1 MIFDRVVATTRN
13 WLEVARYGGLETGEE
28 PSPYDV
34 VAQGRIHK
42 LRRYRTDGEMGRPQ
56 VLLVPPLMLT
66 ADVFDVSPQASG
78 VRTLIEHGIDPWIID
93 FGSPE
98 QEPGGLKRT
107 LADHVLAIDAA
118 IDEIVATTG
127 TKVHLAGY
135 SQGGMFCYQASAY
148 RRSEGIGSVVTFGS
162 PVDLSK
168 TAPMGVPAEL
178 AIPGMGFV
186 MENVLRGRSVPGW
199 ATRLGFQMLDPVK
212 AVTGQLQFLF
222 ALHDRDALLPREGQ
236 RRYLMND
243 GWVAWPGPALAEFL
257 QQFLVHNRMLTGG
270 FSIAGRPVT
279 LADITSPILAF
290 VGEVDEIAPPASVR
304 GIVGAAPRTEIFES
318 TLHAGHFG
326 LVVGSTA
333 TNHTWPLVAD
343 WMRYADGLGPLPEH
357 VVKVDTTTTVA
368 ETAPAG
374 PAEGV
379 QTLIDAG
386 RTVAGSVAR
395 SVGNMRGMFGTVAR
409 QMPRLARIRSLDANT
424 RISLA
429 LLFDEQAQHAPDD
442 VSFMY
447 EDRSY
452 TYGENKVRIDAVVRG
467 LLAAGVRA
475 GEHVGVM
482 MGTRPSAL
490 AVVVALNRI
499 GAVVVM
505 LRPDADTA
513 REVELGKVNR
523 VIADPE
529 HSEADFAGRSLHTFL
544 LDTPYLHRD
553 RTLTALEIGETNAVR
568 IPDWYRPNP
577 GRAGEL
583 AFIFFGG
590 PDGDPRPIRV
600 TNGRF
605 GLSAYGTAT
614 SAELTNSDTVY
625 CINPIYHTSGLLTG
639 IGGAVAGGS
648 RLAMATDLDPTTFWT
663 EVRRYGVTIVCY
675 TWAQLRPLV
684 NAAPQPAERN
694 HSVRLFVGS
703 GMPRGL
709 WRRVLDRFAPA
720 GVLDFWATSEGEAIL
735 ANINPAKPGSL
746 GRPLPGSATVAV
758 VRWDPEAQQ
767 VISGDDGYAIRCDD
781 DETGLLLVKIGS
793 ATTASAPPIRNVFDA
808 GDAWFSSGSLV
819 SRDADGDYW
828 LIDSV
833 DTQIHTADGVVA
845 SLVSTAAIGKLPAV
859 DLVHTYGVRDGD
871 DDIAVTALSLV
882 DGRDISVTDLNEAL
896 ANLPAE
902 QRPAFV
908 RVVDEVPMT
917 PWHRPVA
924 GPLRRDPLPP
934 PGRYF
939 TRTDDGSYKEN

>member
-1 MIFDRVVATTRN
+1 MFDRVVATARN
-13 WLEVARYGGLETGEE
+13 WVEVARYGGLETGEE
-28 PSPYDV
+28 PAPFDV
-34 VAQGRIHK
+34 VAQGRIHR
-42 LRRYRTDGEMGRPQ
+42 LRRYRTDGAAGRPQ

-78 VRTLIEHGIDPWIID
+78 VRTLIENGVDPWVID

-98 QEPGGLKRT
+98 KEPGGLERN
-107 LADHVLAIDAA
+107 LADHVLALDAA
-118 IDEIVATTG
+118 VDEMRAITG
-127 TKVHLAGY
+127 GDVHLAGY
-135 SQGGMFCYQASAY
+135 SQGGMFCYQVAAY
-148 RRSEGIGSVVTFGS
+148 RRSEGVSSVIVFGS
-162 PVDLSK
+162 PVDLRKAS
-168 TAPMGVPAEL
+168 PMGLPENV
-178 AIPGMGFV
+178 AIPGVGFMV
-186 MENVLRGRSVPGW
+186 DKLLRGRAVPAW
-199 ATRLGFQMLDPVK
+199 ATRTGFQLLDPVK

-243 GWVAWPGPALAEFL
+243 GWVAWPGPALDEFMR
-257 QQFLVHNRMLTGG
+257 QFLLHNRMMTGG
-270 FSIAGRPVT
+270 FSVAGRAVS

-290 VGEVDEIAPPASVR
+290 VGDVDEIAPPESVR
-304 GIVGAAPRTEIFES
+304 AIRQAAPRAEIFER

-326 LVVGSTA
+326 LVVGGAASKLTYP
-333 TNHTWPLVAD
+333 TVAE
-343 WMRYADGLGPLPEH
+343 WMRHVEGHGPLPEH
-357 VVKVDTTTTVA
+357 VTTMDAAAASTGPASAERGDGVQLLVDT
-368 ETAPAG
+368 
-374 PAEGV
+374 
-379 QTLIDAG
+379 G
-386 RTVAGSVAR
+386 RAVAGSLVR
-395 SVGNMRGMFGTVAR
+395 SVGDMRGMVGMASR
-409 QMPRLARIRSLDANT
+409 QMPRLARIRGLDADT

-429 LLFDEQAQHAPDD
+429 LLFDEQAAHAPDD

-475 GEHVGVM
+475 GEHVGVL

-490 AVVVALNRI
+490 AVVTALNRI

-505 LRPDADTA
+505 LRPGADTA

-523 VIADPE
+523 VISDPE
-529 HSEADFAGRSLHTFL
+529 HSEADFGGRPLHTFL
-544 LDTPYLHRD
+544 LDTPYLNRD
-553 RTLTALEIGETNAVR
+553 RTLTALEIAEPNAVR

-590 PDGDPRPIRV
+590 TDDDPRPIRV

-614 SAELTNSDTVY
+614 SATLTNSDTVY
-625 CINPIYHTSGLLTG
+625 SINPIYHTSGLLTG

-648 RLAMATDLDPTTFWT
+648 RLAMATDLDPATFWS
-663 EVRRYGVTIVCY
+663 EARRYGVTIVCY

-684 NAAPQPAERN
+684 NAAPQSGERN

-720 GVLDFWATSEGEAIL
+720 GVLDFWTTSEGEAIL

-746 GRPLPGSATVAV
+746 GRPLPGSAALEV
-758 VRWDPEAQQ
+758 VQWDPEAQQ
-767 VISGDDGYAIRCDD
+767 VVSGADGYAIRCED

-793 ATTASAPPIRNVFDA
+793 ATTASAPPLRNLFEP
-808 GDAWFSSGSLV
+808 GDSWFSSGSLV
-819 SRDADGDYW
+819 SRDSDGDYW

-833 DTQIHTADGVVA
+833 DTQIHTSHGIVA
-845 SLVSTAAIGKLPAV
+845 SLPITAAIGKLPSV
-859 DLVHTYGVRDGD
+859 DLAHTYGVPFEDAAV
-871 DDIAVTALSLV
+871 AVTAVALV
-882 DGRDISVTDLNEAL
+882 AGQDLTAADLDEAL
-896 ANLPAE
+896 ACLPADD
-902 QRPAFV
+902 RPAFV
-908 RVVDEVPMT
+908 RIVDDLPTT

-924 GPLRRDPLPP
+924 GPLRADPIPP

-939 TRTDDGSYKEN
+939 ARAADGSYA

>member
-28 PSPYDV
+28 PAPFDV

-42 LRRYRTDGEMGRPQ
+42 LRRYRTAGEAGRPQ

-78 VRTLIEHGIDPWIID
+78 VRTLIEHGIDPWVID

-127 TKVHLAGY
+127 AKVHIAGY
-135 SQGGMFCYQASAY
+135 SQGGMFCYQTSAY
-148 RRSEGIGSVVTFGS
+148 RRSEGIASVVTFGS

-168 TAPMGVPAEL
+168 TAPFGVPANV
-178 AIPGMGFV
+178 AIPGAGFV

-212 AVTGQLQFLF
+212 AVTGQLQFLA

-304 GIVGAAPRTEIFES
+304 GIVGAAPRAEIFES

-343 WMRYADGLGPLPEH
+343 WMRYAEGLGELPEH
-357 VVKVDTTTTVA
+357 VAKVDATTTIP

-379 QTLIDAG
+379 QALIDVG

-395 SVGNMRGMFGTVAR
+395 SVGNMRGVFGTVSR
-409 QMPRLARIRSLDANT
+409 QMPRLARIRSLDANS

-429 LLFDEQAQHAPDD
+429 LLFDEQAEHAPND

-529 HSEADFAGRSLHTFL
+529 HSEADFAGRPLHTFL

-648 RLAMATDLDPTTFWT
+648 RLAMATDLDPATFWT

-720 GVLDFWATSEGEAIL
+720 GVLDFWTTSEGEAIL
-735 ANINPAKPGSL
+735 ANINPTKPGSL

-767 VISGDDGYAIRCDD
+767 VVSGDDGYAIRCAD

-793 ATTASAPPIRNVFDA
+793 ATTASAPPIRNVFAA

-828 LIDSV
+828 LIDAV
-833 DTQIHTADGVVA
+833 DTQIHTADGIVA
-845 SLVSTAAIGKLPAV
+845 SLPITAAIGKLPSV
-859 DLVHTYGVRDGD
+859 DLVHTFGVASD
-871 DDIAVTALSLV
+871 DAEVAVAALSLV
-882 DGRDISVTDLNEAL
+882 DGQDISAADLDEAL
-896 ANLPAE
+896 ASLPALE
-902 QRPAFV
+902 RPVFV
-908 RVVDEVPMT
+908 RVVDDVPMT

-924 GPLRRDPLPP
+924 GRLRRDPLPP

-939 TRTDDGSYKEN
+939 ALAGDGTYKES

>member
-42 LRRYRTDGEMGRPQ
+42 LRRYRTTGEAGRPQ

-78 VRTLIEHGIDPWIID
+78 VRTLIENGIDPWVID

-98 QEPGGLKRT
+98 KEAGGLERN
-107 LADHVLAIDAA
+107 LGDHVLAVDAA
-118 IDEIVATTG
+118 IDEMRTLTG
-127 TKVHLAGY
+127 GDVHLAGY
-135 SQGGMFCYQASAY
+135 SQGGMFCYQTSAY
-148 RRSEGIGSVVTFGS
+148 RRSVGIASVITFGS

-168 TAPMGVPAEL
+168 TAPMGVPAEI

-199 ATRLGFQMLDPVK
+199 ATRLGFQLLDPVK
-212 AVTGQLQFLF
+212 AVTGQLQFLA

-257 QQFLVHNRMLTGG
+257 QQFLVHNRMLRGG

-290 VGEVDEIAPPASVR
+290 VGDVDEIAPPASVR
-304 GIVGAAPRTEIFES
+304 GILGAAPRADIYES

-333 TNHTWPLVAD
+333 TSHTWPLVAD
-343 WMRYADGLGPLPEH
+343 WMRYAEGKGPQPEH
-357 VVKVDTTTTVA
+357 VTKVDATSAAA
-368 ETAPAG
+368 EAAPAG
-374 PAEGV
+374 QGEGV

-386 RTVAGSVAR
+386 RMVAGSVAR
-395 SVGNMRGMFGTVAR
+395 SVGDVRGMFGTVSR
-409 QMPRLARIRSLDANT
+409 QMPRLARIRKLDANT

-429 LLFDEQAQHAPDD
+429 LLFDEQAQQAPND

-475 GEHVGVM
+475 GEHVGVL

-490 AVVVALNRI
+490 AVVTALNRI
-499 GAVVVM
+499 GAVAVM
-505 LRPDADTA
+505 LRPGADTA

-529 HSEADFAGRSLHTFL
+529 HSEADFAGRPLHTFL
-544 LDTPYLHRD
+544 LDTPYLNRD

-590 PDGDPRPIRV
+590 PDDDPRPIRV

-614 SAELTNSDTVY
+614 SATLNNSDTVY

-720 GVLDFWATSEGEAIL
+720 GVLDFWSTSEGEAIL
-735 ANINPAKPGSL
+735 ANVNPAKPGSL
-746 GRPLPGSATVAV
+746 GRPLPGSATVEV

-767 VISGDDGYAIRCDD
+767 VVSGADGYAIRCAA
-781 DETGLLLVKIGS
+781 DETGLLLVKISS
-793 ATTASAPPIRNVFDA
+793 ATTASAPPLRNLFEA

-819 SRDADGDYW
+819 NRDADGDYW

-833 DTQIHTADGVVA
+833 DTQIRTADAVVA
-845 SLVSTAAIGKLPAV
+845 SLPITAAIGKLPAV
-859 DLVHTYGVRDGD
+859 DLVHTYGVAAHDAEV
-871 DDIAVTALSLV
+871 AVAALSLV
-882 DGRDISVTDLNEAL
+882 DGQDVSAADLDEAL
-896 ANLPAE
+896 ASLPAE